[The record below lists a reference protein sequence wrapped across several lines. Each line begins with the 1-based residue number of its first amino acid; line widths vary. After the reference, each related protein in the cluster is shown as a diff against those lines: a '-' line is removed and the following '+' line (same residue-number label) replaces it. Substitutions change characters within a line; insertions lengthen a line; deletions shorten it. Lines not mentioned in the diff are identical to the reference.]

1 MLLLAGEKGEAW
13 YAAAKE
19 IGMSLGF
26 LCAHT
31 VGRAGDLVDEE
42 SSWLQ
47 AFAVEPDGAV
57 LIRPDGYVSWRSRT
71 TSPSARQ
78 ELSNVLNRVLQI
90 G

>member
-1 MLLLAGEKGEAW
+1 LLLTGEKGEPW
-13 YAAAKE
+13 YAAVKE
-19 IGMSLGF
+19 IAMSLRI
-26 LCAHT
+26 LRAHR

-42 SSWLQ
+42 SSWPE

-71 TSPSARQ
+71 KATEPRQ
-78 ELSNVLNRVLQI
+78 ELSSVLNRILRI